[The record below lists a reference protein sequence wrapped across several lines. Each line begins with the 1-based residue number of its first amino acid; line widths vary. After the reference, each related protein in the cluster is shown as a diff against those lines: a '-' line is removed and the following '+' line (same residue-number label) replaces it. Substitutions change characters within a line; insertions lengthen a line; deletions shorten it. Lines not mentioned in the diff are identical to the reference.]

1 MAISLILFLNSEK
14 KMQIINTWNFCEPFL
29 LFNYFVLFGHHEYRN
44 GGTILYAAVCV
55 PCYQTKCKAAI
66 LKVFAVLK
74 KIYDDFVQHVCIFEN
89 FAPVCVYLRNYCGI
103 NFFIKLADWRFPLWT
118 FFD

>member
-1 MAISLILFLNSEK
+1 
-14 KMQIINTWNFCEPFL
+14 MQIINTWNFCEPFL

-74 KIYDDFVQHVCIFEN
+74 KVEKATN
-89 FAPVCVYLRNYCGI
+89 SGRLLT
-103 NFFIKLADWRFPLWT
+103 LAYFS
-118 FFD
+118 